1 MANMVYVGAVD
12 EHRWVVTLDDDTT
25 PISEHTSR
33 GEAETSA
40 RTYAQTFGY
49 PEIKVFGLDEE
60 PEVIILNDPDPRPP
74 YPGSAKGAP
83 SG

>member
-1 MANMVYVGAVD
+1 MATMVYVGAVD

-25 PISEHTSR
+25 PISEHDNR
-33 GEAETSA
+33 ADAETSA

-49 PEIKVFGLDEE
+49 PEIKIFGLDQE
-60 PEVIILNDPDPRPP
+60 PEIIILNDPDPRPP
-74 YPGSAKGAP
+74 YPGSARGAP